1 MKRILLSFYLLTSFS
16 MTYAASDTNIIEVFK
31 KVPEKRIYEPQYLLK
46 ETTPKARIHVIRKQ
60 YLNGLLD
67 CPSVI
72 YHDKKKILSLRSFE
86 ETTFFLKPDRY
97 YIRYAVNNS
106 GCINLEFYQ
115 DKRPKMDILSQER
128 QLEGDTEY
136 TFTISEHTGP
146 Q

>member
-31 KVPEKRIYEPQYLLK
+31 KVPEKRIYQPQYLLK
-46 ETTPKARIHVIRKQ
+46 GTTPQARIHVIRKK
-60 YLNGLLD
+60 YLNGILD

-72 YHDKKKILSLRSFE
+72 YHDKKKILSLHSFE
-86 ETTFFLKPDRY
+86 ETIFYLEPDRY

-115 DKRPKMDILSQER
+115 HKRPKMDILSQER

-136 TFTISEHTGP
+136 TFSISEHIGP

>member
-31 KVPEKRIYEPQYLLK
+31 KVPEKRIYQPQYLLK
-46 ETTPKARIHVIRKQ
+46 GTTPQARIHVIRKQ
-60 YLNGLLD
+60 YLNGILD

-72 YHDKKKILSLRSFE
+72 YHDKKKILSLHSFE
-86 ETTFFLKPDRY
+86 EAIFYLEPDHY

-115 DKRPKMDILSQER
+115 HKRPKMDILSQER

-136 TFTISEHTGP
+136 TFSISEHIRP

>member
-1 MKRILLSFYLLTSFS
+1 

-31 KVPEKRIYEPQYLLK
+31 KVPEKRIYQTQYLLK
-46 ETTPKARIHVIRKQ
+46 GTTPQARIHVIRKQ
-60 YLNGLLD
+60 YLNGILD

-72 YHDKKKILSLRSFE
+72 YHDKKKILSLHSFE
-86 ETTFFLKPDRY
+86 EAIFYLEPDRY

-115 DKRPKMDILSQER
+115 HKRPKMDILSQER

-136 TFTISEHTGP
+136 TFSISEHIGP